1 MVLPRSEGGASQP
14 GEAGTKAQKWAL
26 PGVLQNGEVL
36 VRLERS
42 EWGEYQK
49 MRSTEQ
55 GGCSYMASQALV
67 MIWAFIGCA
76 MGSLCNV
83 N

>member
-1 MVLPRSEGGASQP
+1 MGGIP
-14 GEAGTKAQKWAL
+14 ED
-26 PGVLQNGEVL
+26 EVH
-36 VRLERS
+36 RA
-42 EWGEYQK
+42 WGG
-49 MRSTEQ
+49 S
-55 GGCSYMASQALV
+55 SYMASQALV